1 MWGKHGKTHIFGMVE
16 TGGEP
21 HFPQGFNIWNGYI
34 PIRDYPTNEKKP
46 EDRACLNR
54 SQYFSLSQSSVSK
67 SDVTVTLLPGINYG
81 IMRRFSV
88 FCWILWLLHPRLDK
102 TALYLCENLCR
113 LCLLRC
119 ASGCGCQWACSLLL
133 LHAAAVLFLWLF
145 PFYVPQ
151 NAITKQFKTVPVRSS
166 REWAN
171 QRRKLWCW
179 GPRVICSRTSGN
191 EKI

>member
-1 MWGKHGKTHIFGMVE
+1 MSRFPRNFCTQLLLSLLFALSVNVHVLLLIVLNLRQSFELAELPGRMWGKHGKTHIFGMVE

-119 ASGCGCQWACSLLL
+119 ASGCGCQ
-133 LHAAAVLFLWLF
+133 
-145 PFYVPQ
+145 
-151 NAITKQFKTVPVRSS
+151 
-166 REWAN
+166 
-171 QRRKLWCW
+171 
-179 GPRVICSRTSGN
+179 
-191 EKI
+191 